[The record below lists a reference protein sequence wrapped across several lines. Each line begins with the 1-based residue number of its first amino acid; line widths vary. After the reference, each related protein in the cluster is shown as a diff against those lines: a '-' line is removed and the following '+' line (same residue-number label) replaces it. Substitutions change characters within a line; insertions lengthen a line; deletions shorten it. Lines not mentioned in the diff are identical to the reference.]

1 MIPANFGNMNAI
13 FGISLF
19 FIIKRAMM
27 DKYRLFQIILKEMG
41 CFFMKKETG
50 KFKVELW
57 KMLASLAMVITT
69 ISVNTTCMFEY
80 YQPKLPQGSE
90 KLRRD

>member
-1 MIPANFGNMNAI
+1 
-13 FGISLF
+13 
-19 FIIKRAMM
+19 
-27 DKYRLFQIILKEMG
+27 
-41 CFFMKKETG
+41 MKNGTS
-50 KFKVELW
+50 KVKMELW
-57 KMLASLAMVITT
+57 KAIASLAMVITT